1 MRPALRYALSL
12 FVGVIVAVS
21 VVEFAAT
28 DRLLAVALLPLYA
41 SVTSMTIAH
50 RQTLRSLSRDGPAG
64 RKRNAV
70 IGGIGGITVSM
81 LLHTSVPIGL
91 AGIGLLVLG
100 MVGTVADFSDR

>member
-21 VVEFAAT
+21 VVEFATT

-41 SVTSMTIAH
+41 SVTSMTMAH
-50 RQTLRSLSRDGPAG
+50 RRTLRSLSRGGPAG

-70 IGGIGGITVSM
+70 IGGIGAITVSM
-81 LLHTSVPIGL
+81 LLQTSVPIGL

>member
-12 FVGVIVAVS
+12 FVGVTVAVC

-28 DRLLAVALLPLYA
+28 DHLLAVALLPLYA

-50 RQTLRSLSRDGPAG
+50 RRTVLALSRDGPGG

-70 IGGIGGITVSM
+70 IGGTGALTLSM
-81 LLHTSVPIGL
+81 LLETSVPTGL

-100 MVGTVADFSDR
+100 MVGTAADFGER